1 MAQTFMTEE
10 EILNTMPG
18 STIFSLAFS
27 DGKTKAKQVIEKP
40 KKEAKK
46 KGKIVGDLGG
56 EPYQSKWYVKKGQ
69 WCEEWPGGSACWQ
82 LERVNDTQIRVY
94 DNGKPHDQLWKVVK
108 P

>member
-40 KKEAKK
+40 KKEGKK

-56 EPYQSKWYVKKGQ
+56 EPYQSK
-69 WCEEWPGGSACWQ
+69 
-82 LERVNDTQIRVY
+82 
-94 DNGKPHDQLWKVVK
+94 
-108 P
+108 